1 MGAPDYSNV
10 KYTITCRINT
20 SIFYPWGVGDS
31 FKHKG
36 QKFRIEKI
44 IKNTKYAYIDGIV
57 SQITEDTPI
66 ENQMIASLVVGVLV
80 K

>member
-1 MGAPDYSNV
+1 MGIAS
-10 KYTITCRINT
+10 KQAFAINEIYRT
-20 SIFYPWGVGDS
+20 NRM
-31 FKHKG
+31 H
-36 QKFRIEKI
+36 R
-44 IKNTKYAYIDGIV
+44 KNTKYAYIDGIV